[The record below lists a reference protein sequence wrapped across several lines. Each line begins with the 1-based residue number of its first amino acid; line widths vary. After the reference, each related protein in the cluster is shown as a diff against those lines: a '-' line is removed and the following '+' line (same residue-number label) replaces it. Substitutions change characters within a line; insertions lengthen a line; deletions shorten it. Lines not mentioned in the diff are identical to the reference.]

1 MSLAGVKM
9 WDRVGL
15 HTTRWRASGIGSAL
29 AILFT
34 LAATSAMPSP
44 ALASS
49 GSTAEP
55 SSNPSGASSSY
66 LQSLSCSSSSDCT
79 AVGYQNDPTNR
90 TCPTTPTSRQDRRW
104 EARSDRSSNCSG
116 GAMCC
121 RRLHKRTA
129 TKEGETMR
137 SMLKRP
143 AALPAAIVATRDPTA
158 CSHVSIRTNSSIQTA
173 LRGQLV
179 AASATLKRSPARS
192 TREPAPPRFPAA

>member
-1 MSLAGVKM
+1 M

-143 AALPAAIVATRDPTA
+143 AALPAAIVPLGGAACALGALVPAAQAT
-158 CSHVSIRTNSSIQTA
+158 
-173 LRGQLV
+173 
-179 AASATLKRSPARS
+179 TLRS
-192 TREPAPPRFPAA
+192 TSARGAGLSSSSPDMK